1 VPVVVAAAKDAADGF
16 QPTNP
21 AIVRHKV
28 EAKGPNGGVV
38 DHWRTWVVY
47 QTGSCATAVP
57 GGWEINKAAELKAVV
72 LDSLVKPKEE
82 KVATTEG
89 WKGLPVFALPKAKDF
104 AGSSKVCQG
113 FPVVMQDA
121 AALAKGEV
129 AWVSWLEADLGAS
142 EPSGCLK
149 GKAMGGRVRVAALGA
164 SGVTALAE
172 DACPTLGSASPLFM
186 TPAFVV
192 KDPVSAAKD
201 AVAER
206 PWMTVRAFGG
216 SLVEAFG
223 NLQVHGSPAVPED
236 PKKVGY
242 GDDYSRV
249 HPVLVDTQKVGASR
263 YWALAVTKKPEL
275 WAKPIGD
282 DGGADVTAETWATA
296 AKELAG
302 VTAVCGI
309 DAVWNPKAQEVG
321 VVLVVRK
328 DGKSAV
334 WLVRKGSG
342 AAVVSEVKKDDVPST
357 SCEDGW
363 NAVRIGASSTGDF
376 VVVWRSQ
383 SAGGVTGP
391 GYWALLTGGTTAKSG
406 VLPVSAVTATDDGTS
421 ALAWRGLGDVSE
433 SGGGVM
439 VNALESLSDK
449 KRTVQVYSWKP

>member
-38 DHWRTWVVY
+38 EHWRTWVVY
-47 QTGSCATAVP
+47 QTGSCATAVT

-82 KVATTEG
+82 KVATTDG
-89 WKGLPVFALPKAKDF
+89 WKALPVFALPKAKDF

-121 AALAKGEV
+121 AALAKGEL

-164 SGVTALAE
+164 AGVSGLAE
-172 DACPTLGSASPLFM
+172 DACPTLAGTSPLFM

-192 KDPVSAAKD
+192 RDPASAAKD
-201 AVAER
+201 AVTGR
-206 PWMTVRAFGG
+206 PWMTVRAFGA
-216 SLVEAFG
+216 SLVEDFNA
-223 NLQVHGSPAVPED
+223 LSVHGQPEVPASAFPITA
-236 PKKVGY
+236 PFM
-242 GDDYSRV
+242 RV
-249 HPVLVDTQKVGASR
+249 HPVIVDTGKVGASR
-263 YWALAVTKKPEL
+263 YYVVGMTKKSGGTL
-275 WAKPIGD
+275 WAQPLSDAGKESD
-282 DGGADVTAETWATA
+282 EETWATA

-328 DGKSAV
+328 GKSSEV
-334 WLVRKGSG
+334 WVLRKGAGAVSG
-342 AAVVSEVKKDDVPST
+342 PVVVATVATEVE
-357 SCEDGW
+357 SCEFGLTAARLLALPTGTNLALWRKQDGT
-363 NAVRIGASSTGDF
+363 GSSGEVF
-376 VVVWRSQ
+376 
-383 SAGGVTGP
+383 A
-391 GYWALLTGGTTAKSG
+391 SG
-406 VLPVSAVTATDDGTS
+406 VAGSVAGPVMQIPLLSALSTDDAATH
-421 ALAWRGLGDVSE
+421 LAWRGLGGMTADA
-433 SGGGVM
+433 SG
-439 VNALESLSDK
+439 
-449 KRTVQVYSWKP
+449 TVQGAMEAKSPIHRGIKVHTWKP

>member
-1 VPVVVAAAKDAADGF
+1 MSD
-16 QPTNP
+16 T
-21 AIVRHKV
+21 
-28 EAKGPNGGVV
+28 
-38 DHWRTWVVY
+38 
-47 QTGSCATAVP
+47 
-57 GGWEINKAAELKAVV
+57 
-72 LDSLVKPKEE
+72 
-82 KVATTEG
+82 
-89 WKGLPVFALPKAKDF
+89 
-104 AGSSKVCQG
+104 AGSLTSFTK
-113 FPVVMQDA
+113 
-121 AALAKGEV
+121 L
-129 AWVSWLEADLGAS
+129 
-142 EPSGCLK
+142 
-149 GKAMGGRVRVAALGA
+149 
-164 SGVTALAE
+164 
-172 DACPTLGSASPLFM
+172 
-186 TPAFVV
+186 
-192 KDPVSAAKD
+192 
-201 AVAER
+201 
-206 PWMTVRAFGG
+206 
-216 SLVEAFG
+216 
-223 NLQVHGSPAVPED
+223 
-236 PKKVGY
+236 
-242 GDDYSRV
+242 
-249 HPVLVDTQKVGASR
+249 HPVLVDTQKPGAAR
-263 YWALAVTKKPEL
+263 YYALAVTNDKGSHGL
-275 WAKPIGD
+275 WAQPL
-282 DGGADVTAETWATA
+282 ADNGNKGTAETWATA